1 MDEID
6 AALERLSAQL
16 GKPELQEWL
25 AIRKEAG
32 QKLDPETAVVA
43 CVRRQAL
50 DEYEIPA
57 GTLAPDD
64 FPGEWDPMEY
74 VSTDWQAVAGADA
87 RALGEAFDR
96 ALSTGSF
103 CHIEPVIRRLAD
115 FCSGGAFLI
124 T

>member
-1 MDEID
+1 MGFDLLRNPDCVHLNAFGWPALLEI
-6 AALERLSAQL
+6 
-16 GKPELQEWL
+16 
-25 AIRKEAG
+25 
-32 QKLDPETAVVA
+32 AVGHGW
-43 CVRRQAL
+43 
-50 DEYEIPA
+50 EPA

-74 VSTDWQAVAGADA
+74 VSNDWQAVADADA